1 MYYSDR
7 DGSITQ
13 GMVTG
18 ALRHFYEN
26 LQSFWPISQRPI
38 FGLNDRVIQL
48 TGICIGADS
57 NSTENSSYLCS
68 NSSSG
73 VSRSAADTGTVRNA
87 GKSTWKNFSSA
98 SMSPNAANTGW

>member
-7 DGSITQ
+7 DGSLTQ

-18 ALRHFYEN
+18 ALLHVYDN
-26 LQSFWPISQRPI
+26 LQSFWPISQRPV
-38 FGLNDRVIQL
+38 FGLNDRVVQL

-57 NSTENSSYLCS
+57 NSSENASYLCS

-73 VSRSAADTGTVRNA
+73 ISRSAADTGAIRNA
-87 GKSTWKNFSSA
+87 GKSAWKNFSSA